1 VNRSVIRAILLNLLF
16 FFILF
21 FLFPA
26 SVRAQPLGNEVCLSC
41 HGAPGLEKQRDGK
54 TISLHVET
62 GNFTRSVHSVFQC
75 VVCHSD
81 ISQVPHKPGLKPVQ
95 CENCHAA
102 SVKAYVKSI
111 HGKAR
116 AQGFKEP
123 PTCTSCHG
131 DIHKLVPRSEPSS
144 PVHPKNIAKTC
155 AVCHADTEM
164 AKKFRIPVVRPVEA
178 YLQSAHAR
186 AVAQG
191 KAGAVCTDCHGAHD
205 IAPGSDPSSSIAHG
219 KIPATCG
226 KCHGAIAEVFRHS
239 IHGEAAARGVRDAP
253 ICTDCHGE
261 HRILKR
267 NEPNSPVSAA
277 NVSGETC
284 GRCHGDTRMNDRI
297 GLPRDKVPS
306 FQDSFHGLALRAGQL
321 TAANCAS
328 CHGVHDIRPS
338 SDPRSH
344 VHPANL
350 PQTCGKCHP
359 GAGQRFA
366 LGPVHIIATSANV
379 PVLFWI
385 RVIYLWIIGVTIG
398 LMAVHNALDLV
409 HKSRHRSE
417 ARPFAVTGEI
427 PERMSRGL
435 RWQHGLIM
443 VTFPLLAYTG
453 FALTYPESWWAAPL
467 LNWEAS
473 FGLRGYLHRTAAL
486 VLMGALFWH
495 LASLAVSEKRRK
507 RLQKQKLRWKDLRD
521 LWQVVRYRLGLAS
534 RPPAMGEFN
543 YAEKI
548 EYWAFMW
555 GMIVMTV
562 TGLLLWFETLSL
574 RYLPKLATDVATTIH
589 FYEAVLATLAIVIWH
604 FYWVIFD
611 PDVYPMDASWWH
623 GHSPPARVQERMTE
637 NDTTSDAATEPGELP
652 KGDKK

>member
-1 VNRSVIRAILLNLLF
+1 MPGEAKYSLVLCFLVFLISLLPVSLLW
-16 FFILF
+16 
-21 FLFPA
+21 
-26 SVRAQPLGNEVCLSC
+26 AQPVTKDVCLGC
-41 HGAPGLEKQRDGK
+41 HSVESLEKKRDGK
-54 TISLHVET
+54 TVSLFVAKEGFDQSIHRAFECT
-62 GNFTRSVHSVFQC
+62 T
-75 VVCHSD
+75 CHSD
-81 ISQVPHKPGLKPVQ
+81 ISQVPHAAAVKPVQ
-95 CENCHAA
+95 CDSCHAA
-102 SVKAYVKSI
+102 SVNANQKSI
-111 HGKAR
+111 HGMAR
-116 AQGFKEP
+116 AQGLTEP
-123 PTCTSCHG
+123 PTCASCHG
-131 DIHKLVPRSEPSS
+131 DIHKLVGRSEPGS
-144 PVHPKNIAKTC
+144 PVHPKNVAKTC
-155 AVCHADTEM
+155 ALCHANTELT
-164 AKKFRIPVVRPVEA
+164 KKFRIPVVRPVEA

-191 KAGAVCTDCHGAHD
+191 KAGAVCTDCHGSHD

-226 KCHGAIAEVFRHS
+226 KCHVAIAEVFQHS

-267 NEPNSPVSAA
+267 DEPNSPVSAA

-284 GRCHGDTRMNDRI
+284 GRCHSDTRMNDRI

-350 PQTCGKCHP
+350 PQTCGNCHP

-366 LGPVHIIATSANV
+366 LGPVHITSENV
-379 PVLFWI
+379 PVLYWI

-398 LMAVHNALDLV
+398 LMTVHNALDLV

-417 ARPFAVTGEI
+417 ARPITVTGEI
-427 PERMSRGL
+427 PERMSRSL

-443 VTFPLLAYTG
+443 VSFPLLAYTG

-467 LNWEAS
+467 FHWEAS
-473 FGLRGYLHRTAAL
+473 FGVRGYLHRTAAL

-495 LASLAVSEKRRK
+495 LASLAVSDKRRK
-507 RLQKQKLRWKDLRD
+507 RLQKQRLRWKDLRA
-521 LWQVVRYRLGLAS
+521 LWQMVRYRLGLAS

-562 TGLLLWFETLSL
+562 TGLLLWFETVSL
-574 RYLPKLATDVATTIH
+574 RYLPKIATDVATTIH

-611 PDVYPMDASWWH
+611 PHVYPMDASWWH
-623 GHSPPARVQERMTE
+623 GRSPAARVQERMAESGTA
-637 NDTTSDAATEPGELP
+637 SDAATEPGELP